1 MLSVD
6 LSDLAALFEG
16 EFSGTTESYSGKGSI
31 RRAW

>member
-1 MLSVD
+1 M
-6 LSDLAALFEG
+6 AGLFEG

>member
-1 MLSVD
+1 MKWRNGWSM
-6 LSDLAALFEG
+6 AGLFEG